1 MIEEE
6 IVERTYE
13 NTIQQMSTQ
22 LFNVLLI
29 SRDAEERER
38 AERTF
43 QVGVRKAREI
53 RDRVKQLFS
62 RE

>member
-13 NTIQQMSTQ
+13 NTIQQMSTH

-29 SRDAEERER
+29 SRDAEERAR

-43 QVGVRKAREI
+43 QAEVRKAREI

>member
-13 NTIQQMSTQ
+13 STIQQMSTH

-29 SRDAEERER
+29 SRDADERER

-43 QVGVRKAREI
+43 QAGVRKAREI
-53 RDRVKQLFS
+53 RDRVKQLFQ

>member
-13 NTIQQMSTQ
+13 STIQQMSTH

-29 SRDAEERER
+29 SRDADERER

>member
-1 MIEEE
+1 MIEQE

-13 NTIQQMSTQ
+13 TTVQQMSTQ

-29 SRDAEERER
+29 SRDADERER
-38 AERTF
+38 AEQTF
-43 QVGVRKAREI
+43 QPGVRRARDI
-53 RDRVKQLFS
+53 RDRVKQLLP

>member
-1 MIEEE
+1 MIEQE

-13 NTIQQMSTQ
+13 STVQQMSAQ

-43 QVGVRKAREI
+43 QAGVRKARDI
-53 RDRVKQLFS
+53 RDRVKQLLL